1 MFVSVDGKA
10 KEVAE
15 IFAGGTDGKAHKVTE
30 LFGSVNG
37 IAKQLWT
44 STPPE
49 PNGFDKFTWAEIKQL
64 ANEGKLLEHFNLYD
78 RVMVKLKTPLT
89 GEIRMYMSG
98 HGIYEN
104 VPQYQDEM
112 LFQII
117 ELTETKMR
125 LMCPRVTALGN
136 ANATITPLSYGGA
149 AYEPGVDI
157 TDPETDSGSTWL
169 NDFKYNEGMA
179 RETVHLAWGLF
190 AGASAPYPKLKA
202 IQNALPDDLLDVLS
216 VCAKP
221 LSLYKR
227 HHILVDKLYTEQED
241 MKVRQITTNKLR
253 RGLDTS
259 DYWTLYPIVYESYY
273 PDTVG
278 EYLYHIRIPAEYD
291 TYAQRRYLVNSL
303 FGWTFFLD
311 YTQEMYDNV
320 HTPSRA
326 MIYSSIS
333 DAPYVSCYYSKGITT
348 NEEYERWLDGG
359 GVYNMKNLPMNA
371 YGTVFPEIVLAAD
384 GEDVVQKATERD

>member
-78 RVMVKLKTPLT
+78 RVMIKLKTPLT

-104 VPQYQDEM
+104 VPQYQNEM

-125 LMCPRVTALGN
+125 LMCPRVSAVGN

-157 TDPETDSGSTWL
+157 TDPETTSGATWL
-169 NDFKYNEGMA
+169 DDFKYDKGVA
-179 RETVHLAWGLF
+179 RDTVHLAWGLF
-190 AGASAPYPKLKA
+190 GGSTAPYGKLKA

-216 VCAKP
+216 VCAQP

-227 HHILVDKLYTEQED
+227 HHILIDKLYTEQED

-253 RGLDTS
+253 RGIDTS
-259 DYWTLYPIVYESYY
+259 DYWTLYPIVHESYY

-278 EYLYHIRIPAEYD
+278 EYLYHLRIPEEYD
-291 TYAQRRYLVNSL
+291 TYEQRKYLVGSM
-303 FGWTFFLD
+303 FDSTFFLD

-326 MIYSSIS
+326 MIYSSVCS
-333 DAPYVSCYYSKGITT
+333 APYASCYHSKGITT
-348 NEEYERWLDGG
+348 NEEYEKWLDAG
-359 GVYNMKNLPMNA
+359 GVHNVKNLPMNC
-371 YGTVFPEIVLAAD
+371 YGTVFPEIIIAAD

>member
-15 IFAGGTDGKAHKVTE
+15 IFAGGTDGKAHKITE
-30 LFGSVNG
+30 LFGSVDG

-44 STPPE
+44 TTPPE
-49 PNGFDKFTWAEIKQL
+49 PNGFDKFTWAEIKQF

-78 RVMVKLKTPLT
+78 RVMIKLKTPLT
-89 GEIRMYMSG
+89 NTLRLYMTG

-125 LMCPRVTALGN
+125 LMCPRVSVLGMADVTMVPRSDVGVAPDPPVN
-136 ANATITPLSYGGA
+136 ITNPNTGSA
-149 AYEPGVDI
+149 
-157 TDPETDSGSTWL
+157 STWEH
-169 NDFKYNEGMA
+169 DFQYNKDGA
-179 RETVHLAWGLF
+179 RQMVGYAWGLF
-190 AGASAPYPKLKA
+190 RDPTDAYTKLKT
-202 IQNALPDDLLDVLS
+202 IQDALPDDLLDVLS
-216 VCAKP
+216 VCARP
-221 LSLYKR
+221 LSLWKR
-227 HHILVDKLYTEQED
+227 HHILVDQLYVEQED

-253 RGLDTS
+253 RGIDTS

-278 EYLYHIRIPAEYD
+278 EFLYHIYIPEEYD
-291 TYAQRRYLVNSL
+291 TYEQRKYMVKSL
-303 FGWTFFLD
+303 FGRAFFLD
-311 YTQEMYDNV
+311 YTYEVYDNV

-326 MIYSSIS
+326 MIYSSVCS
-333 DAPYVSCYYSKGITT
+333 APYASCYHSKGITT
-348 NEEYERWLDGG
+348 NADYENWLGCG
-359 GVYNMKNLPMNA
+359 GVSNVKNLPGNA
-371 YGTVFPEIVLAAD
+371 SGTVFPEIIIAAD
-384 GEDVVQKATERD
+384 GEDVVQKPAKRD